1 MKVVSDASPV
11 ILFARAGFL
20 PLFEGLFGKIL
31 VSEEVY
37 QEMTAPEKSG
47 TEEIRRAKSIKR
59 KRLKN
64 PNRLLAFKSYGVS
77 QADTTVISLA
87 IEQEA
92 DLVIIDDKRLR
103 RLAKE
108 MGLPVVGSGG
118 ILLQAKRK
126 GIITEVKDKL
136 DFIIGYGARIAEPLY
151 HQILKSAGE
160 ESNNGASRLH
170 D

>member
-20 PLFEGLFGKIL
+20 PLLEGLFGEIL

-37 QEMTAPEKSG
+37 QEMTAPTKPG
-47 TEEIRRAKSIKR
+47 TEEIREAKSIKR

-64 PNRLLAFKSYGVS
+64 PNQLLAFKSYGVS
-77 QADTTVISLA
+77 QADTTVIGLA
-87 IEQEA
+87 REQEA

-136 DFIIGYGARIAEPLY
+136 DLIIGYGARIAEPLY

-160 ESNNGASRLH
+160 EINNGALWSH